1 MNTKLKQNRLK
12 ILRAERDMAKTK
24 LSGQPSFASLLSP
37 NDKMRQRHIPV
48 RDANRYA
55 QSHNPQVATKLE
67 PLPVLQGYPR
77 AEFHSLNFPSA
88 CLRKTGARNKTSIG
102 NFFPPFVAHLAHFQK
117 TCEEKWSEMPRWCFS
132 DTASLEQT
140 TFKEERRRGGRGHF
154 NLGPSQPDGEM
165 RTHTHTLEML
175 PGERFRKQNLKLYKN
190 KITV

>member
-1 MNTKLKQNRLK
+1 MNTKPKQNRLK

-55 QSHNPQVATKLE
+55 HSLNPQVATKLE

-102 NFFPPFVAHLAHFQK
+102 NFFFPPL
-117 TCEEKWSEMPRWCFS
+117 
-132 DTASLEQT
+132 L
-140 TFKEERRRGGRGHF
+140 
-154 NLGPSQPDGEM
+154 
-165 RTHTHTLEML
+165 L
-175 PGERFRKQNLKLYKN
+175 PTSPIFRKHVKRNDQKCQDDAFLIRLPLSRPHLKRGEK
-190 KITV
+190 KRGEGSFQPGPIST

>member
-1 MNTKLKQNRLK
+1 MNTKPKQNRLK

-55 QSHNPQVATKLE
+55 HSLNPQVATKLE

-102 NFFPPFVAHLAHFQK
+102 NFFPPPFCCPPRPF
-117 TCEEKWSEMPRWCFS
+117 SENM
-132 DTASLEQT
+132 
-140 TFKEERRRGGRGHF
+140 
-154 NLGPSQPDGEM
+154 
-165 RTHTHTLEML
+165 
-175 PGERFRKQNLKLYKN
+175 
-190 KITV
+190 

>member
-1 MNTKLKQNRLK
+1 MNTKPKQNGLK

-102 NFFPPFVAHLAHFQK
+102 NFFPPL
-117 TCEEKWSEMPRWCFS
+117 
-132 DTASLEQT
+132 
-140 TFKEERRRGGRGHF
+140 
-154 NLGPSQPDGEM
+154 
-165 RTHTHTLEML
+165 L
-175 PGERFRKQNLKLYKN
+175 PTSPIFRKHVKRNDQKCQDDAFLIQLPLSRPHLKRREEEGGGVISTWVHLNLMERCAHTRTL
-190 KITV
+190 

>member
-1 MNTKLKQNRLK
+1 MLLQKILTTTTTTLKEKMNTKPKQNRLK

-37 NDKMRQRHIPV
+37 NDKMRQRHIAV

-102 NFFPPFVAHLAHFQK
+102 NFFPPFCCPPRPF
-117 TCEEKWSEMPRWCFS
+117 SENMWR
-132 DTASLEQT
+132 
-140 TFKEERRRGGRGHF
+140 
-154 NLGPSQPDGEM
+154 EM
-165 RTHTHTLEML
+165 IRNAKMML
-175 PGERFRKQNLKLYKN
+175 FWYGFPWADH
-190 KITV
+190 I

>member
-1 MNTKLKQNRLK
+1 
-12 ILRAERDMAKTK
+12 
-24 LSGQPSFASLLSP
+24 
-37 NDKMRQRHIPV
+37 MRQRHIPV
-48 RDANRYA
+48 RDANRCA
-55 QSHNPQVATKLE
+55 HSLNPQVATKLE

-88 CLRKTGARNKTSIG
+88 CLRKTGARNQTSIG
-102 NFFPPFVAHLAHFQK
+102 NFFSPFVAHLAHFQK
-117 TCEEKWSEMPRWCFS
+117 TCEEKWSELPRWCFS

-140 TFKEERRRGGRGHF
+140 TFKERREEEGGGVISTWWR
-154 NLGPSQPDGEM
+154 DA